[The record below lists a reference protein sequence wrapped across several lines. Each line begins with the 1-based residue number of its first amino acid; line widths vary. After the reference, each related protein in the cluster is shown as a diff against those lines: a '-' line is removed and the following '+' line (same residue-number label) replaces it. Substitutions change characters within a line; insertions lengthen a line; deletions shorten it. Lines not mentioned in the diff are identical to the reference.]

1 MSNVNEEE
9 AARPSQA
16 VNDDEKKTDNAPKL
30 PIIQLLAKF
39 LWFGC
44 RGMIFMLISTAYHI
58 SSYIA
63 YIYYTAI
70 CYSFRRTSCSN
81 NND

>member
-44 RGMIFMLISTAYHI
+44 RGMVFMHSSTKNHI
-58 SSYIA
+58 ASYLT
-63 YIYYTAI
+63 YT
-70 CYSFRRTSCSN
+70 TQ
-81 NND
+81 